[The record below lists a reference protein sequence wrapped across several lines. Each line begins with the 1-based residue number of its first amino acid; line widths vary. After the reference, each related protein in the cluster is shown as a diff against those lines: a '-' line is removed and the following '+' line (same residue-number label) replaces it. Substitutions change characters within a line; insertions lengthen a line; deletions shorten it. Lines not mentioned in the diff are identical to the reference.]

1 MKSQTEF
8 PAKGFFEMRTRWRQ
22 HILEMAGGGDIRGIE
37 ISQSIRLLAKT
48 YDHALNRT
56 LPPALSGPRLGILLR
71 LFGEEE
77 KGNHE
82 GINPTNLSHFQQV
95 KKNTVTSLLRGL
107 EDQGL
112 IERTYDP
119 QDRRKVRIRIT
130 AEGKVLVRST
140 APDRFDFL
148 NQLASALSDDE
159 KNILLSLLEKLQNSL
174 MGQACEHAD
183 TDPAG
188 IPAD

>member
-1 MKSQTEF
+1 MKSHVEF
-8 PAKGFFEMRTRWRQ
+8 PPKGFHEMRARWRQ

-37 ISQSIRLLAKT
+37 ISQSIRMLAKT

-107 EDQGL
+107 EDQGM
-112 IERTYDP
+112 IERTYDQ

-130 AEGKVLVRST
+130 AAGKDLVRST
-140 APDRFDFL
+140 APDRFGFL
-148 NQLASALSDDE
+148 NELASGLSDAE
-159 KNILLSLLEKLQNSL
+159 KSTLLTLLEKLQRSVL
-174 MGQACEHAD
+174 QHACENANPD
-183 TDPAG
+183 SAG
-188 IPAD
+188 IPAE